1 MIWRLSHTEVSMN
14 NTMKPYRILVV
25 DDNTY
30 TLRIVQYALDNAGY
44 QSQTALSGEEA
55 LQTINEQGLPHLA
68 IVDLNMPPGMSGF
81 EFARTVHQFSD
92 LPIIMLTAI
101 NEEQTI
107 IEGLEQHAEDYII
120 KPFNPRELIARVQRV
135 LQRLGD
141 FAYNLEAH
149 TRVDDRLSV
158 NFPKRQA
165 IIFDKIQSLTPTET
179 RLLYILMRQAGKVVT
194 TEYLLRRLWPLE
206 PAFEDRLH
214 VHMHRLRH
222 KIEDK
227 GDKTRPK
234 YIKSERGT
242 GYMFYLCPDITADKN
257 S

>member
-1 MIWRLSHTEVSMN
+1 ME
-14 NTMKPYRILVV
+14 PYNILVV
-25 DDNTY
+25 DDNLY

-44 QSQTALSGEEA
+44 QCESVTSGEEA
-55 LQTINEQGLPHLA
+55 LKIINSDGLPHLA
-68 IVDLNMPPGMSGF
+68 IVDYHMPPGMSGF

-92 LPIIMLTAI
+92 LPIIMLTAV

-120 KPFNPRELIARVQRV
+120 KPFNPGELVARIQRV

-141 FAYNLEAH
+141 FAYELTPI
-149 TRVDDRLSV
+149 TRVDERLAI
-158 NFPKRQA
+158 NFPKREA
-165 IIFDKIQSLTPTET
+165 MIFSKPISLTPTET
-179 RLLYILMRQAGKVVT
+179 KLLYILMRQAGHVVT
-194 TEYLLRRLWPLE
+194 TEYILRRLWPLE

-214 VHMHRLRH
+214 VHMHRLRR

-227 GDKTRPK
+227 KDKTRPR

-242 GYMFYLCPDITADKN
+242 GYIFYLSPSLEQN
-257 S
+257 SS